1 MSWEVV
7 LLAFLSC
14 LLILMFTG
22 IPVAFAFL
30 TTSILASTLLFG
42 FQTGVDRM
50 VTSIPSFIGNYSLLP
65 IPMFMLMGELLF
77 QAKVATRTLDAVAS
91 VVGRIPGRL
100 GVITMA
106 GGTALGT
113 LSGSAVA
120 TTSMLSRTLIPEM
133 LHRGYS
139 KSMSAGPILAAGG
152 LAMIVPPSAMA
163 VLVGTIGNI
172 SIGRLLIAGILPGL
186 LLATLSITYI
196 VVRCWRDP
204 SQAPNYATPRISARE
219 RLLIVVRDIL
229 PLGLVVLV
237 ILGLIVRGIATPT
250 EAAAFGVLAAAVLMV
265 AYRTA
270 SLDAVVRS
278 FIGTVRLSG
287 MILLIMGGAAAY
299 SQLLAFSGAT
309 RQLLALV
316 TDLPVHPLVVIGAMI
331 LLVVLMGSPMEQVSI
346 LLITLP
352 IFVPVVV
359 ALGYDAVWFGIIMLI
374 TMDMANLTPPLGL
387 GLFAVKGA
395 APSSFSFGDV
405 CRAAIPFI
413 GVDFVAIALLMAFPA
428 IVLFLPDLLLGAP

>member
-1 MSWEVV
+1 MSWEIV
-7 LLAFLSC
+7 LLAFISC
-14 LLILMFTG
+14 LLLLMFTG
-22 IPVAFAFL
+22 MPVAFAFL
-30 TTSILASTLLFG
+30 MTSILASTLLFG
-42 FQTGVDRM
+42 FETGANRM
-50 VTSIPSFIGNYSLLP
+50 VTSIPSFIGNYALLP
-65 IPMFMLMGELLF
+65 IPMFILMGELLF
-77 QAKVATRTLDAVAS
+77 QAKVATRTLDALAK

-106 GGTALGT
+106 GGTTLGT

-133 LHRGYS
+133 QARGYS
-139 KSMSAGPILAAGG
+139 KTMSAGPILAAGG

-172 SIGRLLIAGILPGL
+172 SIGRLLIAGILPGI
-186 LLATLSITYI
+186 LLATLSVTYI

-204 SQAPNYATPRISARE
+204 TQAPEYETPATSLGE
-219 RLLIVVRDIL
+219 RLLVVVRDIL

-250 EAAAFGVLAAAVLMV
+250 EAAAFGVVGAVVLMV
-265 AYRTA
+265 AYGGA
-270 SLDAVVRS
+270 SRDAVTKS
-278 FIGTVRLSG
+278 FIGTVRISG

-309 RQLLALV
+309 RDLLALV
-316 TDLPVHPLVVIGAMI
+316 TSLPVHPMVVIAAMV

-352 IFVPVVV
+352 VFVPVVV
-359 ALGYDAVWFGIIMLI
+359 ELGYDPVWFGIIMLI

-387 GLFAVKGA
+387 GLFALKGS

-405 CRAAIPFI
+405 CRSAVPFL
-413 GVDFVAIALLMAFPA
+413 GVDFVAIALMMAFPV
-428 IVLFLPDLLLGAP
+428 IVLALPDLLLGAA

>member
-1 MSWEVV
+1 MSWELV
-7 LLAFLSC
+7 LLAFIGC
-14 LLILMFTG
+14 LLVLMFAG

-30 TTSILASTLLFG
+30 TTSILASTLMFG
-42 FQTGVDRM
+42 FETGINRM

-65 IPMFMLMGELLF
+65 IPLFVLMGELLF
-77 QAKVATRTLDAVAS
+77 QAKVATRTLDAVAH

-133 LHRGYS
+133 LERGYS

-152 LAMIVPPSAMA
+152 LAMIIPPSAMA

-172 SIGRLLIAGILPGL
+172 SIGRLLIGGILPGL

-204 SQAPNYATPRISARE
+204 SQAPNYPTPQISARE
-219 RLLIVVRDIL
+219 RLFIVVRDIL
-229 PLGLVVLV
+229 PLGGVVLV

-265 AYRTA
+265 TYRAA

-309 RQLLALV
+309 RELLALV
-316 TDLPVHPLVVIGAMI
+316 TDLPVHPLVVIGAMV

-359 ALGYDAVWFGIIMLI
+359 ALGYDPVWFGIIMLI

-395 APSSFSFGDV
+395 APDSFSFADV
-405 CRAAIPFI
+405 CRAAVPFI
-413 GVDFVAIALLMAFPA
+413 GVDFAAIALMMAFPA
-428 IVLFLPDLLLGAP
+428 IVLFLPDLLLGAT

>member
-1 MSWEVV
+1 MSWEIV

-14 LLILMFTG
+14 LLLLMFTG
-22 IPVAFAFL
+22 MPVAFAFL
-30 TTSILASTLLFG
+30 MTSIIASTLLFG
-42 FQTGVDRM
+42 VQNGANRV
-50 VTSIPSFIGNYSLLP
+50 VTSIPSFIGNYALLP
-65 IPMFMLMGELLF
+65 IPLFILMGELLF
-77 QAKVATRTLDAVAS
+77 HARVATRTLDAFS
-91 VVGRIPGRL
+91 KVVGRVPGRL

-133 LHRGYS
+133 QKRGYS

-152 LAMIVPPSAMA
+152 LAMIIPPSAMA

-172 SIGRLLIAGILPGL
+172 SIGRLLIGGILPGL

-196 VVRCWRDP
+196 VVRCLRDP
-204 SQAPNYATPRISARE
+204 SQAPDDDVPATSTGE
-219 RLLIVVRDIL
+219 RLVVVLRDIL
-229 PLGLVVLV
+229 PLTLVVVV

-250 EAAAFGVLAAAVLMV
+250 EAAAFGVIGAVVLMV
-265 AYRTA
+265 AYGGATRA
-270 SLDAVVRS
+270 AVVES
-278 FIGTVRLSG
+278 FIGTVRVSG

-309 RQLLALV
+309 RDLLDIV
-316 TDLPVHPLVVIGAMI
+316 SGLPVHPMVIIAAMV
-331 LLVVLMGSPMEQVSI
+331 LLVVAMGSPMEQVSI

-352 IFVPVVV
+352 VFVPVVV
-359 ALGYDAVWFGIIMLI
+359 ALGYDPVWFGIIMLI

-387 GLFAVKGA
+387 GLFAVKGS
-395 APSSFSFGDV
+395 APPSFSFGDV
-405 CRAAIPFI
+405 CRSAVPFLAI
-413 GVDFVAIALLMAFPA
+413 DFVAIALMMAFPA
-428 IVLFLPDLLLGAP
+428 IVLALPNLLLGAT